1 LSFYEIF
8 GFGKISPGVHVQG
21 KPGLAQQ
28 NLQFFLEL

>member
-1 LSFYEIF
+1 LSFYESF

-28 NLQFFLEL
+28 NLQFILEL